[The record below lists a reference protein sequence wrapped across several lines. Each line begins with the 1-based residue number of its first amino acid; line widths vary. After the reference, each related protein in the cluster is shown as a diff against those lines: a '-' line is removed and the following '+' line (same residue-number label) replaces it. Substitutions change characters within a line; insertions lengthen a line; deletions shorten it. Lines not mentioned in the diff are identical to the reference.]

1 MKILNFEKIEVFG
14 LNEDNEKFLDH
25 LESGESYELLKRN
38 KTSILIKI
46 GNTFFI
52 ILIVG
57 KYLWFFRCSAR
68 LRQNITADGI
78 YIFCRLRCLC
88 LEISNNHKN
97 VNGNKYDVLTNKNSK
112 FLFYNFNDHL
122 NRKSLLVQYVKRSII
137 SEDIYVLLD
146 LRKKRMAS
154 FYRKTHSDS
163 WKTKFKFWKLRYRS
177 RYWRKLAIDWYY
189 KKSPD

>member
-57 KYLWFFRCSAR
+57 KYL
-68 LRQNITADGI
+68 
-78 YIFCRLRCLC
+78 
-88 LEISNNHKN
+88 
-97 VNGNKYDVLTNKNSK
+97 
-112 FLFYNFNDHL
+112 
-122 NRKSLLVQYVKRSII
+122 
-137 SEDIYVLLD
+137 
-146 LRKKRMAS
+146 
-154 FYRKTHSDS
+154 
-163 WKTKFKFWKLRYRS
+163 
-177 RYWRKLAIDWYY
+177 
-189 KKSPD
+189 